1 MEPYIE
7 SQSMQLENHKTVN
20 IRAALTDI
28 DRSRNWALV
37 KAEELVKA
45 SALSSDKTV
54 SVKRCDKRGV
64 YVNDVLV
71 FSQEMRFGR
80 GVTFH
85 GAYAGL
91 KLP

>member
-54 SVKRCDKRGV
+54 SVKRGDKRGV
-64 YVNDVLV
+64 YVNDSAA
-71 FSQEMRFGR
+71 FTQAERRARSG
-80 GVTFH
+80 TFIGEFVH
-85 GAYAGL
+85 L
-91 KLP
+91 SLP

>member
-1 MEPYIE
+1 M
-7 SQSMQLENHKTVN
+7 
-20 IRAALTDI
+20 TDI
-28 DRSRNWALV
+28 DRSRNWALM

-45 SALSSDKTV
+45 SPLSSDKTV
-54 SVKRCDKRGV
+54 SVKRGDKRGV
-64 YVNDVLV
+64 YVNDVVV